1 MIWVLLKFEDL
12 VFTADKITKIKTA
25 CINEFVN
32 GFGVKVEESV
42 DGYTLIVLKNKLEYK
57 KTHLSQA
64 QLTNLSKQQ
73 ISEYMEVIQQFGR
86 DTY

>member
-25 CINEFVN
+25 RINEFVN

-42 DGYTLIVLKNKLEYK
+42 DGYTLTVLKNKLEYK
-57 KTHLSQA
+57 KTHLSQT

-73 ISEYMEVIQQFGR
+73 ISDHMEVIQQFGR